1 MIFIGHPR
9 IDSVLVAVGALEDSI
24 ELIQNAADLA
34 IAASATLHLV
44 HVDEGPSSL
53 AGGKGDLL
61 AAQRRI
67 HERRIELHELL
78 DQVVTNPAVLGKV
91 RVSAGRAAEV
101 ILAAAEELDA
111 QLIVLGAH
119 RNRGV
124 ADRFLGST
132 AEEVL
137 RTAAVPCLLLNAP
150 LELPIRRILVGNDF
164 SPAAESAAEAAAMW
178 GRIMGRQDDA
188 GLVLA
193 HVHTGRTDAEVW
205 PGVHA
210 SLEARLRVE
219 ADEITKGKLGVPS
232 IEVVVRRD
240 ANAARSIMEVARQE
254 GAGLIVL
261 GTQGERVLI
270 RALLGSTSAAMV
282 RDAVLPLMIIPTIS
296 TPFSAHFSSQVEEEF
311 RMSQPVA

>member
-9 IDSVLVAVGALEDSI
+9 IDSVLVAVGALEDSV

-44 HVDEGPSSL
+44 HVDEGPASL

-61 AAQRRI
+61 TAQRRL
-67 HERRIELHELL
+67 HERRIELYELL
-78 DQVVTNPAVLGKV
+78 EEIVPNQGVLGKV

-119 RNRGV
+119 RNRGM

-137 RTAAVPCLLLNAP
+137 RRAAVPCLLLNAP
-150 LELPIRRILVGNDF
+150 LELPIRRVLVGSDF
-164 SPAAESAAEAAAMW
+164 SPAAEPALEAAAMW
-178 GRIMGRQDDA
+178 GRIMGRQDDS

-193 HVHTGRTDAEVW
+193 HIHTGRTDAEVW

-219 ADEITKGKLGVPS
+219 ADEVMSGRIGAPS
-232 IEVVVRRD
+232 VEVVVRQD
-240 ANAARSIMEVARQE
+240 ANAARSIMEIARQE

-282 RDAVLPLMIIPTIS
+282 RDASLPLMIIPTLS
-296 TPFSAHFSSQVEEEF
+296 TPFSEQFSSKIKEEF
-311 RMSQPVA
+311 RMAQPVA